1 MPSFIKEFLTSKKA
15 IAAVVGFIVAAVGRY
30 GQDLDPEAVTQIL
43 SPILAYII
51 GQGFA
56 DIGKESKL

>member
-1 MPSFIKEFLTSKKA
+1 MPSFIKDFLTSKKA

-30 GQDLDPEAVTQIL
+30 GLDLDPEAVTQIL
-43 SPILAYII
+43 APILAYII

-56 DIGKESKL
+56 DIGKTTR